1 MKVYTK
7 GGDAG
12 TTSLVGGK
20 RIKKYGVRIEAYGT
34 IDELNSSLGMLA
46 AAIKNRYQDWYD
58 FLLVAQNKLFNIGC
72 YLATDN
78 PENEP
83 TTPYGLT
90 EADIEAIEKAID
102 EIDAKLPA
110 LNNFVLPGG
119 SRETNLADV
128 CRTTARRGERR
139 VVELAEEAYI
149 NPLVIKYL
157 NRLSDFFFVFARF
170 NNVEQQI
177 PEIFWNKDC

>member
-7 GGDAG
+7 GGDTG

-34 IDELNSSLGMLA
+34 IDELNSAVGVLMASLGDCYPQWSQLLA
-46 AAIKNRYQDWYD
+46 
-58 FLLVAQNKLFNIGC
+58 VVQNKLFNIGC

-78 PENEP
+78 PNNAPKEP
-83 TTPYGLT
+83 NGLS
-90 EADIEAIEKAID
+90 ESDVERLESAID
-102 EIDAKLPA
+102 EIQEQLPP

-119 SRETNLADV
+119 SVQAAQADV
-128 CRTTARRGERR
+128 CRTTTRRCERR
-139 VVELAEEAYI
+139 VVELADETYI
-149 NPLVIKYL
+149 DSLVVRYL

-170 NNVEQQI
+170 NNIDRQI
-177 PEIFWNKDC
+177 PENLWNKDC